1 MAQKPRTPISG
12 PRVIG
17 NIVEWK
23 GEFGW
28 IEPAKPIAHPQASK
42 RGGKIYLGVNDV
54 VEEIEG
60 VGATVSFTLYSDA
73 SGLGAADCKMAKG
86 AVFAAKAGG
95 AAAATDGK
103 PATSSAVAQFKER
116 AKKLQESKANGL
128 ASGKTAGLPASFT
141 KPAAWKAGAAKA
153 AAKAPTAKQ
162 VAAKAPV
169 VTGSSAVKAAAE
181 LQRQLKA
188 GVRSAPSAPA
198 SFQSA
203 AKKAKTGGDFIAQA
217 GERDILHE
225 EPLLGTVVSWKGK
238 FGWIKPHDTIEH
250 PLADKHKGDIFL
262 AVEDVE
268 EEIEGVGAVV
278 QFMLYGDGKGLGAA
292 NVKPPAE

>member
-1 MAQKPRTPISG
+1 
-12 PRVIG
+12 
-17 NIVEWK
+17 
-23 GEFGW
+23 
-28 IEPAKPIAHPQASK
+28 
-42 RGGKIYLGVNDV
+42 
-54 VEEIEG
+54 
-60 VGATVSFTLYSDA
+60 
-73 SGLGAADCKMAKG
+73 MAKG
-86 AVFAAKAGG
+86 AAFATKAGG

-103 PATSSAVAQFKER
+103 PATSSAVAQFRER

-128 ASGKTAGLPASFT
+128 ASGKTAGSPASFT

-153 AAKAPTAKQ
+153 AAKAP
-162 VAAKAPV
+162 AASQAAPKAPV
-169 VTGSSAVKAAAE
+169 GSSAAKAAAE

-198 SFQSA
+198 KFQSA
-203 AKKAKTGGDFIAQA
+203 AKKAKTGGDFLAQA
-217 GERDILHE
+217 GERDLLHE